1 MSSTIMEIQKRYDE
15 ISYDSLFK
23 EHSRLIYK
31 LIINFVKSRNIH
43 LHSSEIDDIYQE
55 IALKI
60 FKNDYI
66 SRYNDEKSSF
76 ITWLNI
82 ICRTTAIDYYRKN
95 LRWMESVL
103 SDVPARGAED
113 GPEAALFS
121 LPAGVLTDR
130 QAEVITLFYKEGLV
144 AGEIAR
150 RLGITPPTVRSIKFQ
165 ALDRL
170 RAHYGASAPAPET
183 NTPDHPERRKVS

>member
-1 MSSTIMEIQKRYDE
+1 MSSTVLEIQKRYDE
-15 ISYDSLFK
+15 ISYESLFK

-31 LIINFVKSRNIH
+31 LIINFVQAKNID
-43 LHSSEIDDIYQE
+43 LHRTEIDDIYQE

-82 ICRTTAIDYYRKN
+82 ICRTTAIDYYRKK
-95 LRWMESVL
+95 LRWMEAVL
-103 SDVPARGAED
+103 SDG
-113 GPEAALFS
+113 GPRNSEGGLDTTLFS

-130 QAEVITLFYKEGLV
+130 QAEVITLYYKDGMV
-144 AGEIAR
+144 AGEIAQA
-150 RLGITPPTVRSIKFQ
+150 LGISPRTVRSIKFQ

-170 RAHYGASAPAPET
+170 RAHYGARTRTEDPA
-183 NTPDHPERRKVS
+183 TPAAAERRKVS

>member
-1 MSSTIMEIQKRYDE
+1 MSSTIMEIEKRYDE
-15 ISYDSLFK
+15 ISYESLFK

-31 LIINFVKSRNIH
+31 LIINFVKSRNIN
-43 LHSSEIDDIYQE
+43 LHGSEIDDVYQE

-66 SRYNDEKSSF
+66 SRYNVEKSSF

-82 ICRTTAIDYYRKN
+82 ICRTTAIDYYRKK

-103 SDVPARGAED
+103 TDEPLRN
-113 GPEAALFS
+113 PEGGLDTSLFS

-130 QAEVITLFYKEGLV
+130 QAEVLTLFFKEGLI
-144 AGEIAR
+144 ACEIAR
-150 RLGITPPTVRSIKFQ
+150 KLGITSRTVRSIKSQ
-165 ALDRL
+165 ALNRL
-170 RAHYGASAPAPET
+170 RIHYGASAPLAEAGEPRLS
-183 NTPDHPERRKVS
+183 ERRKAS